1 MRNSLLSKFRT
12 SIDSDKREVARKVAS
27 YRDPEIRRTLAILNR
42 VTKAG
47 VSLSCWW
54 GDPSVSFDV
63 SDLDSFK
70 VGPLPKMLTKLLDLG
85 VEFRSSD
92 DCAEGGSRAFHGKLG
107 KVEVRVTGYLS
118 EGAKQ
123 CQKIEVGE
131 EIRVIKK
138 YELCCN

>member
-1 MRNSLLSKFRT
+1 MTSLLAKFRA
-12 SIDSDKREVARKVAS
+12 SIDSDKREVARKVAAN
-27 YRDPEIRRTLAILNR
+27 RDPEVRSVLAILNR
-42 VTKAG
+42 VAKEG

-54 GDPSVSFDV
+54 GEPVVSFDV

-70 VGPLPKMLTKLLDLG
+70 VGPLPKMLTKLINLG
-85 VEFRSSD
+85 VEFHRSAD
-92 DCAEGGSRAFHGKLG
+92 YAEGGSREFCGKLG

-118 EGAKQ
+118 STAKQ

-131 EIRVIKK
+131 EIRVVKK